1 MTILIAIS
9 FAAAAVMI
17 ALSVMLGAGS
27 NEGDVAAAH
36 RWLPQTTCA
45 DCAAG
50 SSGDLPPPSPP
61 AEQATAR
68 QDQARQPGTCDGAE
82 VERKRRRREPPELV

>member
-1 MTILIAIS
+1 VL
-9 FAAAAVMI
+9 
-17 ALSVMLGAGS
+17 GS

-50 SSGDLPPPSPP
+50 SSGDLVPPSPP
-61 AEQATAR
+61 AAKAATATIPIVFAVAI
-68 QDQARQPGTCDGAE
+68 DPTKLGLVDSLNHPGGNATG
-82 VERKRRRREPPELV
+82 VNYFISELTKF